1 MCSPAPFFCT
11 TKNKLWFAASRL
23 QLKFGSSWKRH
34 LHNDAR
40 HNVLEW
46 LLELGEAVVIKR
58 STIKIMRVAHLARQD
73 STTPFVH

>member
-23 QLKFGSSWKRH
+23 QLKFGLSMKKH

-58 STIKIMRVAHLARQD
+58 STIKILRVAHLARQD